1 MTWCV
6 LEEQW
11 LRDGNHVY
19 FAPEDDAGI
28 AAFEKHLRRKRLRF
42 VVHNQPDVPAIV
54 FARPPKPVRA
64 LSKPKQRRAPAQQQH
79 AA

>member
-1 MTWCV
+1 MTWCL

-11 LRDGNHVY
+11 LRDGHHVY

-28 AAFEKHLRRKRLRF
+28 AAFEQHLRRKRLRF
-42 VVHNQPDVPAIV
+42 VVHNMPEVPAVV
-54 FARPPKPVRA
+54 FERP
-64 LSKPKQRRAPAQQQH
+64 SKRVATSRRHEAQPHQH

>member
-1 MTWCV
+1 MTWCA

-11 LRDGNHVY
+11 LRDGHHVY

-28 AAFEKHLRRKRLRF
+28 AAFEQHLRRKRLQF
-42 VVHNQPDVPAIV
+42 VVHNRPDVPAIV
-54 FARPPKPVRA
+54 FAHPPKPAQAKRQ
-64 LSKPKQRRAPAQQQH
+64 QRQARPQQH

>member
-1 MTWCV
+1 MTWCL

-11 LRDGNHVY
+11 LRDGHHVY

-28 AAFEKHLRRKRLRF
+28 AAFEQHLRRKRLQF
-42 VVHNQPDVPAIV
+42 VVHNRTDVPAIV
-54 FARPPKPVRA
+54 FARPSKQAKAKPG
-64 LSKPKQRRAPAQQQH
+64 QHQAQPQQH

>member
-11 LRDGNHVY
+11 LREGHHVY
-19 FAPEDDAGI
+19 FAPEDDASI
-28 AAFEKHLRRKRLRF
+28 AAFEQHLRSKRLPF
-42 VVHNQPDVPAIV
+42 VVHNRPDVPAIV
-54 FARPPKPVRA
+54 FARPPKPARVTA
-64 LSKPKQRRAPAQQQH
+64 KPGQRQAPPQQQH